1 MQINFHIYQGCQLFV
16 PRVYD
21 YMSHT
26 KYVIQRKQDI
36 LGNIV
41 QLLCSQIKIKILLD
55 PKYHVK
61 KFFYKN
67 AVLLQ
72 LQYNYSI
79 MQ

>member
-41 QLLCSQIKIKILLD
+41 HTALLSDSNL
-55 PKYHVK
+55 
-61 KFFYKN
+61 N
-67 AVLLQ
+67 
-72 LQYNYSI
+72 ST
-79 MQ
+79 